1 MPQTSWV
8 SKHNH
13 MHNMS
18 RSSDYLTLPLLGHIA
33 QSAVVP
39 LKGDLHRQDSVLQG
53 FTNCLHHFLWS
64 LRRVCGSHGHRGCCQ
79 GASSSAAERGT
90 DQEEEG
96 DEPCIADRGRPC
108 QGGRSPALHEG
119 APLLL
124 HFATAHLHQLMPPAA
139 CMRLETLPI
148 VCSAEANIAVCKGPD
163 LNVNNC
169 LSAVKPLERQH
180 LQCTTCHGMCMQS
193 YWE

>member
-1 MPQTSWV
+1 MATGDAAKEQAAQQQSGAPT
-8 SKHNH
+8 KKKKAMN
-13 MHNMS
+13 
-18 RSSDYLTLPLLGHIA
+18 LALLIEAGL
-33 QSAVVP
+33 VREGGVLRYMKVP
-39 LKGDLHRQDSVLQG
+39 LCSFV
-53 FTNCLHHFLWS
+53 
-64 LRRVCGSHGHRGCCQ
+64 
-79 GASSSAAERGT
+79 
-90 DQEEEG
+90 
-96 DEPCIADRGRPC
+96 
-108 QGGRSPALHEG
+108 
-119 APLLL
+119 
-124 HFATAHLHQLMPPAA
+124 FATAHLHQLMPPAA